1 MTLFNSNLSILSM
14 NVSNEHS
21 GKVPKSKG
29 KNINIPIGTSSDKNL
44 VGLDSM
50 QSSSEGTTEIKV
62 YGNTQFTITQN
73 ADGTKTVKYKTVND
87 SSQDKK
93 LIEGEYSVDDNG
105 NVFAKL
111 KNGGKVSIST
121 AEIYKSN
128 WGQETTIK
136 LTDKDNNEVTI
147 PVRLANDFDEI
158 AGYSNLSKNEKLQIV
173 LGNLTSA
180 ISNLTESTLSDL
192 KSEVRV
198 LKLEKTLKNDA
209 AAGLY
214 NSDDTISLSV
224 YSTDLSSDTLTHE
237 IGHAVD
243 DNVDSDYQTNG
254 NGKYKFNKLINL
266 LKQNKTFGDAYALTN
281 NKEFFAEYYA
291 FQEGKGQEKTKQ
303 LLNYLENLSD
313 STPEQKELK
322 NAYNEVKNICDSII
336 QNTRKSPIRVREKS
350 EYLRQLRK
358 GSSEELI
365 EKKEELKNKFGLDVR
380 NDGDLIDYWY
390 SYVDNIKTNMK
401 NESGNME
408 TSEGISTAEIKE
420 YLSNNSVEL
429 EKFEYLEKLYGDI
442 IDNHNQKAIQNNQS
456 LVQTNQEQLITEK
469 IRAITF
475 DDFQTVSNAIFPN
488 DLEKYKN
495 EGAKYDFKNG
505 LSTTES
511 IYKGNTIVR
520 VYNKAGNIISVEV
533 RRNGKQ
539 LDFGRYTYNSNGSRT
554 LILTNSADGSVSKTQ
569 ESFDEKGNMK
579 AEYYLYCDDGSDYI
593 LRKEIYKENGDKEEK
608 QQRINI
614 LTGEVGDYN

>member
-1 MTLFNSNLSILSM
+1 MTLFNFNLSILPM
-14 NVSNEHS
+14 NVSNEPS

-29 KNINIPIGTSSDKNL
+29 KNINISIGTSSDKNL

-87 SSQDKK
+87 LSQDKK

-121 AEIYKSN
+121 TEIYKSN
-128 WGQETTIK
+128 WGQETAVK

-180 ISNLTESTLSDL
+180 ISNLTENTLSDL
-192 KSEVRV
+192 KSEVKV

-209 AAGLY
+209 AAGIY

-313 STPEQKELK
+313 SKPEEKELK
-322 NAYNEVKNICDSII
+322 EAYNQVKNICDGII
-336 QNTRKSPIRVREKS
+336 QSTRNSSTRVRKDS
-350 EYLRQLRK
+350 EISRQILQ

-365 EKKEELKNKFGLDVR
+365 EKKEELKSRFGVDVR

-390 SYVDNIKTNMK
+390 SYVGNIKTNMK

-442 IDNHNQKAIQNNQS
+442 IDNYTQKKAQNNHDS
-456 LVQTNQEQLITEK
+456 LQTFQQQISDK
-469 IRAITF
+469 VRGITF
-475 DDFQTVSNAIFPN
+475 DDFPTVSNAIFPN

-495 EGAKYDFKNG
+495 EGAKYEFKNG
-505 LSTTES
+505 LSMTES

-539 LDFGRYTYNSNGSRT
+539 LSFGRYAYNSNGSRT

-569 ESFDEKGNMK
+569 ESFDEKGNKK
-579 AEYYLYCDDGSDYI
+579 AEYYLYCDDGSDYM
-593 LRKEIYKENGDKEEK
+593 LRKEIYIGNGDKEVK
-608 QQRINI
+608 MQRINI
-614 LTGEVGDYN
+614 LTGEVDDEV

>member
-1 MTLFNSNLSILSM
+1 MTLFNSNLSILPM
-14 NVSNEHS
+14 NVSNEPS

-73 ADGTKTVKYKTVND
+73 ADGTKTVKYKTLGD

-121 AEIYKSN
+121 TEIYKSN
-128 WGQETTIK
+128 WGQETAVK

-180 ISNLTESTLSDL
+180 ISNLTENTLSDL

-209 AAGLY
+209 AAGIY

-313 STPEQKELK
+313 SKPEEKELK
-322 NAYNEVKNICDSII
+322 EAYNQVKNICDGII
-336 QNTRKSPIRVREKS
+336 QSTRNSSTRVRKDS
-350 EYLRQLRK
+350 EISRQILQ

-365 EKKEELKNKFGLDVR
+365 EKKEELKSRFGVDVR

-390 SYVDNIKTNMK
+390 SYVGNIKTNMK

-408 TSEGISTAEIKE
+408 TREGISTAEIKE

-442 IDNHNQKAIQNNQS
+442 IDNYTQKKAQNNHDS
-456 LVQTNQEQLITEK
+456 LQTFQQQISDK
-469 IRAITF
+469 VRGITF
-475 DDFQTVSNAIFPN
+475 DDFPTVSNAIFPN

-495 EGAKYDFKNG
+495 EGAKYEFKNG

-520 VYNKAGNIISVEV
+520 VYNKAGNIISQEL

-539 LDFGRYTYNSNGSRT
+539 LSFGRYAYNSNGSRA

-569 ESFDEKGNMK
+569 ESFDEKGNKK

>member
-1 MTLFNSNLSILSM
+1 MTLFNSNLSILPM
-14 NVSNEHS
+14 NVSNEPS

-87 SSQDKK
+87 LSQDKK

-105 NVFAKL
+105 NVFAQL
-111 KNGGKVSIST
+111 KDGGKVLIST
-121 AEIYKSN
+121 TEIYKSN
-128 WGQETTIK
+128 WGQETAVK

-180 ISNLTESTLSDL
+180 ISNLTENTLSDL

-209 AAGLY
+209 AAGIY

-313 STPEQKELK
+313 SKPEEKELK
-322 NAYNEVKNICDSII
+322 EAYNQVKNICDGII
-336 QNTRKSPIRVREKS
+336 QSTRNLSTRVRKDS
-350 EYLRQLRK
+350 EISRQILQ

-365 EKKEELKNKFGLDVR
+365 EKKEELKSRFGVDVR

-390 SYVDNIKTNMK
+390 SYVGNIKTNMK

-408 TSEGISTAEIKE
+408 TNEGISTAEIKE

-442 IDNHNQKAIQNNQS
+442 IDNYTQKKAQNNHDS
-456 LVQTNQEQLITEK
+456 LQTFQQQISDK
-469 IRAITF
+469 VRGITF
-475 DDFQTVSNAIFPN
+475 DDFPTVSNAIFPN

-495 EGAKYDFKNG
+495 EGAKYEFKNG

-520 VYNKAGNIISVEV
+520 VYNKAGNIISQEV

-539 LDFGRYTYNSNGSRT
+539 LSFGRYTYNSNGSRT

-569 ESFDEKGNMK
+569 ESFDEKGNKK

>member
-1 MTLFNSNLSILSM
+1 MTLFNSNLNILSM
-14 NVSNEHS
+14 NVSNESS
-21 GKVPKSKG
+21 GKMQKPKG
-29 KNINIPIGTSSDKNL
+29 MNINIPIGGSSDKKT
-44 VGLDSM
+44 VGLGSM
-50 QSSSEGTTEIKV
+50 QSNLEGTTEIKI
-62 YGNTQFTITQN
+62 YGNTQFTIIQN
-73 ADGTKTVKYKTVND
+73 TDGTKTIKYKTVND

-121 AEIYKSN
+121 TEIYKSN
-128 WGQETTIK
+128 WGQETAVK

-180 ISNLTESTLSDL
+180 ISNLTENTLSDF
-192 KSEVRV
+192 KSEVKV

-224 YSTDLSSDTLTHE
+224 YNTDLSSDTLTHE

-303 LLNYLENLSD
+303 LLNYLDNLSD
-313 STPEQKELK
+313 SKPEEKELK
-322 NAYNEVKNICDSII
+322 EAYNQVKNICDGII
-336 QNTRKSPIRVREKS
+336 QSTRNSSTRVRKDS
-350 EYLRQLRK
+350 EISRQILQ

-365 EKKEELKNKFGLDVR
+365 EKKEELKSRFGVDVR

-390 SYVDNIKTNMK
+390 SYVGNIKTNMK

-420 YLSNNSVEL
+420 YLSNNSVKL

-442 IDNHNQKAIQNNQS
+442 IDNYTQKKAQNNHDS
-456 LVQTNQEQLITEK
+456 LQTFQQQISDK
-469 IRAITF
+469 VRGITF
-475 DDFQTVSNAIFPN
+475 DDFPTVSNAIFPN

-495 EGAKYDFKNG
+495 EGAKYEFKNG

-511 IYKGNTIVR
+511 IYKGNTVVR
-520 VYNKAGNIISVEV
+520 VYNKAGNIISQEV
-533 RRNGKQ
+533 RQNGKQ
-539 LDFGRYTYNSNGSRT
+539 LNFGRYTYNSNGSRT
-554 LILTNSADGSVSKTQ
+554 LILTNSVDGSVSKTQ

>member
-62 YGNTQFTITQN
+62 YVNTQFTITQN

-105 NVFAKL
+105 NVFAQL
-111 KNGGKVSIST
+111 KDGGKVLIST
-121 AEIYKSN
+121 TEIYKSN
-128 WGQETTIK
+128 WGQETAVK

-180 ISNLTESTLSDL
+180 ISNLTENTLSDL

-198 LKLEKTLKNDA
+198 LKLEKTLKNDV

-224 YSTDLSSDTLTHE
+224 YNTDLSSDTLTHE

-313 STPEQKELK
+313 SKPEEKELK
-322 NAYNEVKNICDSII
+322 EAYNQVKNICDGII
-336 QNTRKSPIRVREKS
+336 QSTRNSSTRVRKDS
-350 EYLRQLRK
+350 EISRQILQ

-365 EKKEELKNKFGLDVR
+365 EKKEELKSRFGVDVR

-390 SYVDNIKTNMK
+390 SYVGNIKTNMK

-442 IDNHNQKAIQNNQS
+442 IDNYTQKKAQNNHDS
-456 LVQTNQEQLITEK
+456 LQTFQQQISDK
-469 IRAITF
+469 VRGITF
-475 DDFQTVSNAIFPN
+475 DDFPTVSNAIFPN

-495 EGAKYDFKNG
+495 EGAKYEFKNG

-539 LDFGRYTYNSNGSRT
+539 LNFGRYAYNSNGSRT

-569 ESFDEKGNMK
+569 ESFDEKGNKK

>member
-14 NVSNEHS
+14 NVSNEPS
-21 GKVPKSKG
+21 EKVQKSKG
-29 KNINIPIGTSSDKNL
+29 KNINIPIGTSSDKNP

-50 QSSSEGTTEIKV
+50 QSSLEGTTEIKV

-73 ADGTKTVKYKTVND
+73 ADGTKTVKYKTLGD

-105 NVFAKL
+105 NVFAQL

-121 AEIYKSN
+121 TEIYKSN
-128 WGQETTIK
+128 WGQETAVK

-180 ISNLTESTLSDL
+180 ISNLAENTLSDL

-322 NAYNEVKNICDSII
+322 NAYNEVKNICDGII
-336 QNTRKSPIRVREKS
+336 QSTRNSSTRVRKDS
-350 EYLRQLRK
+350 EISRQILQ

-365 EKKEELKNKFGLDVR
+365 EKKEELKSRFGVDVR

-390 SYVDNIKTNMK
+390 SYVGNIKTNMK

-429 EKFEYLEKLYGDI
+429 EKFEYLEKLSGDI
-442 IDNHNQKAIQNNQS
+442 IDNYTQKKAQNNHDS
-456 LVQTNQEQLITEK
+456 LQTFQQQISDK
-469 IRAITF
+469 VRGITF
-475 DDFQTVSNAIFPN
+475 DDFPTVSNAIFPN

-495 EGAKYDFKNG
+495 EGAKYEFKNG
-505 LSTTES
+505 LSMTES

-539 LDFGRYTYNSNGSRT
+539 LSFGRYAYNSNGSRT

-569 ESFDEKGNMK
+569 ESFDEKGNKK

>member
-14 NVSNEHS
+14 NVSNEPS

-29 KNINIPIGTSSDKNL
+29 KNINIPIGTSSDKNP

-87 SSQDKK
+87 LSQDKK

-105 NVFAKL
+105 NVFAQL
-111 KNGGKVSIST
+111 KDGGKVSIST
-121 AEIYKSN
+121 TEIYKSN
-128 WGQETTIK
+128 WGQETAVK

-147 PVRLANDFDEI
+147 PVRFANDFDEI

-180 ISNLTESTLSDL
+180 ISNLTENTLSDL
-192 KSEVRV
+192 KSEVKV

-209 AAGLY
+209 AAGIY

-313 STPEQKELK
+313 SKPEEKELK
-322 NAYNEVKNICDSII
+322 EAYNQVKNICDGII
-336 QNTRKSPIRVREKS
+336 QSTRNSSTRVRKDS
-350 EYLRQLRK
+350 EISRQILQ

-365 EKKEELKNKFGLDVR
+365 EKKEELKSRFGVDVR

-390 SYVDNIKTNMK
+390 SYVGNIKTNMK

-408 TSEGISTAEIKE
+408 TREGISTAEIKE

-442 IDNHNQKAIQNNQS
+442 IDNYTQKKAQNNHDS
-456 LVQTNQEQLITEK
+456 LQTFQQQISDK
-469 IRAITF
+469 VRGITF
-475 DDFQTVSNAIFPN
+475 DDFPTVSNAIFPN

-495 EGAKYDFKNG
+495 EGAKYEFKNG

-511 IYKGNTIVR
+511 IYKGNTVVR
-520 VYNKAGNIISVEV
+520 VYNKAGNIISQEV
-533 RRNGKQ
+533 RQNGKQ
-539 LDFGRYTYNSNGSRT
+539 LNFGRYTYNSNGSRT
-554 LILTNSADGSVSKTQ
+554 LILTFSYDGSVAKKQ

>member
-73 ADGTKTVKYKTVND
+73 ADSTKTVKYKTVND

-105 NVFAKL
+105 NVFAQL

-121 AEIYKSN
+121 TEIYKSN
-128 WGQETTIK
+128 WGQETAVK

-180 ISNLTESTLSDL
+180 ISNLTENTLSDL

-313 STPEQKELK
+313 SKPEEKELK
-322 NAYNEVKNICDSII
+322 EAYNQVKNICDGII
-336 QNTRKSPIRVREKS
+336 QSTRKSSTRVRKDS
-350 EYLRQLRK
+350 EISRQILQ

-365 EKKEELKNKFGLDVR
+365 EKKEELKSRFGVDVR

-390 SYVDNIKTNMK
+390 SYVGNIKTNMK

-442 IDNHNQKAIQNNQS
+442 IDNYTQKKAQNNHDS
-456 LVQTNQEQLITEK
+456 LQTFQQQISDK
-469 IRAITF
+469 VRGITF
-475 DDFQTVSNAIFPN
+475 DDFPTVSNAIFPN

-495 EGAKYDFKNG
+495 EGAKYEFKNG

-511 IYKGNTIVR
+511 IYKGNTVVR
-520 VYNKAGNIISVEV
+520 VYNKAGNIISVEL

-539 LDFGRYTYNSNGSRT
+539 LSFGRYAYNSNGSRA

-569 ESFDEKGNMK
+569 ESFDEKGNKK

>member
-14 NVSNEHS
+14 NVSNEPS

-87 SSQDKK
+87 LSQDKK

-121 AEIYKSN
+121 TEIYKSN
-128 WGQETTIK
+128 WGQETAVK

-180 ISNLTESTLSDL
+180 ISNLTENTLSDL

-209 AAGLY
+209 ASGLY

-303 LLNYLENLSD
+303 LLNYLDNLSD
-313 STPEQKELK
+313 SKPEEKELK
-322 NAYNEVKNICDSII
+322 EAYNQVKNICDGII
-336 QNTRKSPIRVREKS
+336 QSTRKSSTRVRKDS
-350 EYLRQLRK
+350 EISRQILQ

-365 EKKEELKNKFGLDVR
+365 EKKEELKSRFGVDVR

-390 SYVDNIKTNMK
+390 SYVGNIKTNMK

-408 TSEGISTAEIKE
+408 TREGISTAEIKE

-442 IDNHNQKAIQNNQS
+442 IDNYTQKKAQNNHDS
-456 LVQTNQEQLITEK
+456 LQTFQQQISDK
-469 IRAITF
+469 VRGITF
-475 DDFQTVSNAIFPN
+475 DDFPTVSNAIFPN

-511 IYKGNTIVR
+511 IYKGNTVVR
-520 VYNKAGNIISVEV
+520 VYNKAGNIISVEL

-539 LDFGRYTYNSNGSRT
+539 LSFGRYAYNSNGSRT

-569 ESFDEKGNMK
+569 ESFDEKGNKK

>member
-14 NVSNEHS
+14 NVSNEPS

-73 ADGTKTVKYKTVND
+73 ADNTKTVKYKTVND
-87 SSQDKK
+87 LSQDKK

-128 WGQETTIK
+128 WGQETAVK

-180 ISNLTESTLSDL
+180 ISNLTENTLSDL

-243 DNVDSDYQTNG
+243 DNVDSDYQTDSNG
-254 NGKYKFNKLINL
+254 VYKFNKLINL

-313 STPEQKELK
+313 SNPEEKELK
-322 NAYNEVKNICDSII
+322 EAYNQVKNICDGII
-336 QNTRKSPIRVREKS
+336 QSTRKSSTRVRKDS
-350 EYLRQLRK
+350 EISRQILQ

-365 EKKEELKNKFGLDVR
+365 EKKEELKSRFGVDVR

-390 SYVDNIKTNMK
+390 SYVGNIKTNMK

-420 YLSNNSVEL
+420 YLSNNSVKL

-442 IDNHNQKAIQNNQS
+442 IDNYTQKKAQNNHDS
-456 LVQTNQEQLITEK
+456 LQTFQQQISDK
-469 IRAITF
+469 IRGITF
-475 DDFQTVSNAIFPN
+475 DDFPTVSNAIFPN

-495 EGAKYDFKNG
+495 EGAKYEFKNG

-539 LDFGRYTYNSNGSRT
+539 LSFGRYAYNSNGSRT

-569 ESFDEKGNMK
+569 ESFDEKGNKK

>member
-1 MTLFNSNLSILSM
+1 MTLFNFNLSILPM
-14 NVSNEHS
+14 NVSNEPS

-29 KNINIPIGTSSDKNL
+29 KNINISIGTSSDKNL

-87 SSQDKK
+87 LSQDKK

-121 AEIYKSN
+121 TEIYKSN
-128 WGQETTIK
+128 WGQETAVK

-180 ISNLTESTLSDL
+180 ISNLTENTLSDL
-192 KSEVRV
+192 KSEVKV

-209 AAGLY
+209 AAGIY

-313 STPEQKELK
+313 SKPEEKELK
-322 NAYNEVKNICDSII
+322 EAYNQVKNICDAII
-336 QNTRKSPIRVREKS
+336 QSTRNSSTRVRKDS
-350 EYLRQLRK
+350 EISRQILQ

-365 EKKEELKNKFGLDVR
+365 EKKEELKSRFGVDVR

-390 SYVDNIKTNMK
+390 SYVGNIKTNMK

-442 IDNHNQKAIQNNQS
+442 IDNYTQKKAQNNHDS
-456 LVQTNQEQLITEK
+456 LQTFQQQISDK
-469 IRAITF
+469 VRGITF
-475 DDFQTVSNAIFPN
+475 DDFPTVSNAIFPN

-495 EGAKYDFKNG
+495 EGAKYEFKNG
-505 LSTTES
+505 LSMTES

-539 LDFGRYTYNSNGSRT
+539 LSFGRYAYNSNGSRT

-569 ESFDEKGNMK
+569 ESFDEKGNKK
-579 AEYYLYCDDGSDYI
+579 AEYYLYCDDGSDYM
-593 LRKEIYKENGDKEEK
+593 LRKEIYIGNGDKEVK
-608 QQRINI
+608 MQRINI
-614 LTGEVGDYN
+614 LTGEVDDEV

>member
-14 NVSNEHS
+14 NVSNEPS

-50 QSSSEGTTEIKV
+50 QSNLEGTTEIKV

-73 ADGTKTVKYKTVND
+73 ADGTKIVKYKTLGD

-105 NVFAKL
+105 NVFAQL

-121 AEIYKSN
+121 TEIYKSN
-128 WGQETTIK
+128 WGQETAVK

-180 ISNLTESTLSDL
+180 ISNLTENTLSDL

-198 LKLEKTLKNDA
+198 LKLEKTLKNDTA
-209 AAGLY
+209 SGLY

-313 STPEQKELK
+313 SKPEEKELK
-322 NAYNEVKNICDSII
+322 EAYNEVKNICDGII
-336 QNTRKSPIRVREKS
+336 QSTRKSSTRVRKDS
-350 EYLRQLRK
+350 EISRQILQ

-365 EKKEELKNKFGLDVR
+365 EKKEELKSRFGVDVR

-390 SYVDNIKTNMK
+390 SYVGNIKTNMK

-442 IDNHNQKAIQNNQS
+442 IDNYTQKKAQNNHDS
-456 LVQTNQEQLITEK
+456 LQTFQQQISDK
-469 IRAITF
+469 VRGITF
-475 DDFQTVSNAIFPN
+475 DDFPTVSNAIFPN

-495 EGAKYDFKNG
+495 EGAKYEFKNG

-520 VYNKAGNIISVEV
+520 VYNKAGNIISVEL

-539 LDFGRYTYNSNGSRT
+539 LSFGRYAYNSNGSRT

-569 ESFDEKGNMK
+569 ESFDDKGNKK

-614 LTGEVGDYN
+614 LTG

>member
-1 MTLFNSNLSILSM
+1 MTLFNSNLSILPK
-14 NVSNEHS
+14 NVSNEPS

-50 QSSSEGTTEIKV
+50 QSSSEGITEIKV

-87 SSQDKK
+87 SSHDKN

-105 NVFAKL
+105 NVFAQL
-111 KNGGKVSIST
+111 KDGGKVSIST
-121 AEIYKSN
+121 TDIYKSN
-128 WGQETTIK
+128 WGQETAVK

-180 ISNLTESTLSDL
+180 ISNLTENTLSDL

-198 LKLEKTLKNDA
+198 LKLEKTLKNDT
-209 AAGLY
+209 AAGIY
-214 NSDDTISLSV
+214 NSDNTISLSV
-224 YSTDLSSDTLTHE
+224 YNTDLSSDTLTHE

-291 FQEGKGQEKTKQ
+291 FQEGNGQEKTKQ

-313 STPEQKELK
+313 SKPEEKELK
-322 NAYNEVKNICDSII
+322 EAYNQVKNICDGII
-336 QNTRKSPIRVREKS
+336 QSTRNSSTRVRKDS
-350 EYLRQLRK
+350 EISRQILQ

-365 EKKEELKNKFGLDVR
+365 EKKEELKSRFGVDVR

-390 SYVDNIKTNMK
+390 SYVGNIKTNMK

-420 YLSNNSVEL
+420 YLSNNSVKL
-429 EKFEYLEKLYGDI
+429 EKFKYLEKLYGDI
-442 IDNHNQKAIQNNQS
+442 IDNYTQKKAQNNHDS
-456 LVQTNQEQLITEK
+456 LQTFQQQISDK
-469 IRAITF
+469 VRGITF
-475 DDFQTVSNAIFPN
+475 DDFPTVSNAIFPN

-495 EGAKYDFKNG
+495 EGAKYEFKNG

-520 VYNKAGNIISVEV
+520 VYNKAGNIISVEL

-539 LDFGRYTYNSNGSRT
+539 LSFGRYAYNSNGSRA

-569 ESFDEKGNMK
+569 ESFDEKGNKK

>member
-73 ADGTKTVKYKTVND
+73 ADGTKTVKYKTLGD

-121 AEIYKSN
+121 TEIYKSN
-128 WGQETTIK
+128 WGQETAVK

-180 ISNLTESTLSDL
+180 ISNLTENTLSDL

-313 STPEQKELK
+313 SKPEEKELK
-322 NAYNEVKNICDSII
+322 EAYNQVKNICDDII
-336 QNTRKSPIRVREKS
+336 QSTRNSSTRVRKDS
-350 EYLRQLRK
+350 EISRQILQ

-365 EKKEELKNKFGLDVR
+365 EKKEELKSRFGVDVR

-390 SYVDNIKTNMK
+390 SYVGNIKTNMK

-442 IDNHNQKAIQNNQS
+442 IDNYTQKKAQNNHDS
-456 LVQTNQEQLITEK
+456 PQTFQQQISDK
-469 IRAITF
+469 VRGITF
-475 DDFQTVSNAIFPN
+475 DDFPTVSNAIFPN

-520 VYNKAGNIISVEV
+520 VYNKAGNIISQEV
-533 RRNGKQ
+533 RQNGKQ
-539 LDFGRYTYNSNGSRT
+539 LNFGRYTYNSNGSRT
-554 LILTNSADGSVSKTQ
+554 LILTNSVDGSVSKTQ

>member
-14 NVSNEHS
+14 NVSNEPS

-87 SSQDKK
+87 LSQDKK

-105 NVFAKL
+105 NVFAQL
-111 KNGGKVSIST
+111 KDGGKVSIST
-121 AEIYKSN
+121 TEIYKSN
-128 WGQETTIK
+128 WGQETAVK

-158 AGYSNLSKNEKLQIV
+158 VGYSNLSKNEKLQIV

-180 ISNLTESTLSDL
+180 ISNLTENTLSDL
-192 KSEVRV
+192 KSEVKV

-209 AAGLY
+209 AAGIY

-224 YSTDLSSDTLTHE
+224 YNTDLSSDTLTHE

-313 STPEQKELK
+313 SKPEEKELK
-322 NAYNEVKNICDSII
+322 EAYNQVKNICDGII
-336 QNTRKSPIRVREKS
+336 QSTRNSSTRVRKDS
-350 EYLRQLRK
+350 EISRQILQ

-365 EKKEELKNKFGLDVR
+365 EKKEELKSRFGVDVR

-390 SYVDNIKTNMK
+390 SYVGNIKINMK

-408 TSEGISTAEIKE
+408 TREGISTAEIKE
-420 YLSNNSVEL
+420 YLSNNSVKL

-442 IDNHNQKAIQNNQS
+442 IDNYTQKKAQNNHDS
-456 LVQTNQEQLITEK
+456 LQTFQQQISDK
-469 IRAITF
+469 VRGITF
-475 DDFQTVSNAIFPN
+475 DDFPTVSNAIFPN

-495 EGAKYDFKNG
+495 EGAKYEFKNG

-554 LILTNSADGSVSKTQ
+554 LILTSSVYGSVSKTQ
-569 ESFDEKGNMK
+569 ESFDEKGNKK

>member
-29 KNINIPIGTSSDKNL
+29 KNINIPIGTSSDKNP

-73 ADGTKTVKYKTVND
+73 ADGTKTVKYKTLGD

-121 AEIYKSN
+121 TEIYKSN
-128 WGQETTIK
+128 WGQETAVK

-180 ISNLTESTLSDL
+180 ISNLTENTLSDL

-313 STPEQKELK
+313 SKPEEKELK
-322 NAYNEVKNICDSII
+322 EAYNQVKNICDGII
-336 QNTRKSPIRVREKS
+336 QSTRNSSTRVRKDS
-350 EYLRQLRK
+350 EISRQILQ

-365 EKKEELKNKFGLDVR
+365 EKKEELKSRFGVDVR

-390 SYVDNIKTNMK
+390 SYVGNIKTNMK

-442 IDNHNQKAIQNNQS
+442 IDNYTQKKAQNNHDS
-456 LVQTNQEQLITEK
+456 LQTFQQQISDK
-469 IRAITF
+469 VRGITF
-475 DDFQTVSNAIFPN
+475 DDFPTVSNAIFPN

-495 EGAKYDFKNG
+495 EGAKYEFKNG

-539 LDFGRYTYNSNGSRT
+539 LSFGRYAYNSNGSRT

-569 ESFDEKGNMK
+569 ESFDEKGNKK

>member
-14 NVSNEHS
+14 NVSNEPS

-87 SSQDKK
+87 LSQDKK

-128 WGQETTIK
+128 WGQETAVK

-180 ISNLTESTLSDL
+180 ISNLTENTLSDL

-243 DNVDSDYQTNG
+243 DNVDSDYQTDSNG
-254 NGKYKFNKLINL
+254 VYKFNKLINL

-313 STPEQKELK
+313 SNPEEKELK
-322 NAYNEVKNICDSII
+322 EAYNQVKNICDGII
-336 QNTRKSPIRVREKS
+336 QSTRKSSTRVRKDS
-350 EYLRQLRK
+350 EISRQILQ

-365 EKKEELKNKFGLDVR
+365 EKKEELKSRFGVDVR

-390 SYVDNIKTNMK
+390 SYVGNIKTNMK

-442 IDNHNQKAIQNNQS
+442 IDNYTQKKAQNNHDS
-456 LVQTNQEQLITEK
+456 LQTFQQQISDK
-469 IRAITF
+469 IRGITF
-475 DDFQTVSNAIFPN
+475 DDFPTVSNAIFPN

-495 EGAKYDFKNG
+495 EGAKYEFKNG

-539 LDFGRYTYNSNGSRT
+539 LSFGRYAYNSNGSRT

-569 ESFDEKGNMK
+569 ESFDEKGNKK

>member
-73 ADGTKTVKYKTVND
+73 TDGTKTIKYKTVND

-93 LIEGEYSVDDNG
+93 LVEGEYSIDDNG
-105 NVFAKL
+105 NVFAQL

-121 AEIYKSN
+121 TEIYKSN
-128 WGQETTIK
+128 WGQETAVK

-180 ISNLTESTLSDL
+180 ISNLTENTLSDL

-198 LKLEKTLKNDA
+198 LKLEKTLKNDTA
-209 AAGLY
+209 SGLY

-224 YSTDLSSDTLTHE
+224 YNTDLSSDTLTHE

-313 STPEQKELK
+313 SKPEEKELK
-322 NAYNEVKNICDSII
+322 EAYNQVKNICDGII
-336 QNTRKSPIRVREKS
+336 QSTRKSSTRVRKDS
-350 EYLRQLRK
+350 EISRQILQ

-365 EKKEELKNKFGLDVR
+365 EKKEELKSRFGVDVR

-390 SYVDNIKTNMK
+390 SYVGNIKTNMK

-408 TSEGISTAEIKE
+408 TREGIPTAEIKE

-442 IDNHNQKAIQNNQS
+442 IDNYTQKKAQNNHDS
-456 LVQTNQEQLITEK
+456 LQTFQQQISDK
-469 IRAITF
+469 VRGITF
-475 DDFQTVSNAIFPN
+475 DDFPTVSNAIFPN

-495 EGAKYDFKNG
+495 EGAKYEFKNG

-511 IYKGNTIVR
+511 IYKGNTVVR
-520 VYNKAGNIISVEV
+520 VYNKAGNIISQEV
-533 RRNGKQ
+533 RQNGKQ
-539 LDFGRYTYNSNGSRT
+539 LNFGRYTYNSNGSRT
-554 LILTNSADGSVSKTQ
+554 LILTNSVDGSVSKTQ
-569 ESFDEKGNMK
+569 ESFDEKGNKK

>member
-14 NVSNEHS
+14 NVSNEPS
-21 GKVPKSKG
+21 EKVQKSKG
-29 KNINIPIGTSSDKNL
+29 ENINIPIGASSDKNP

-50 QSSSEGTTEIKV
+50 QSSLEGTTEIKV

-73 ADGTKTVKYKTVND
+73 ADGTKTVKYKTLGD

-93 LIEGEYSVDDNG
+93 LIEGEYSIDDYG

-121 AEIYKSN
+121 TEIYKSN
-128 WGQETTIK
+128 WGQETAVK

-180 ISNLTESTLSDL
+180 ISNLTENTLSDL

-313 STPEQKELK
+313 SKPEKKELK
-322 NAYNEVKNICDSII
+322 EAYNQVKNICDGII
-336 QNTRKSPIRVREKS
+336 QSTRNSSTRVRKDS
-350 EYLRQLRK
+350 EISRQILQ

-365 EKKEELKNKFGLDVR
+365 EKKEELKSRFGVDVR

-390 SYVDNIKTNMK
+390 SYVGNIKTNMK

-442 IDNHNQKAIQNNQS
+442 IDNYTQKEAQNNHDS
-456 LVQTNQEQLITEK
+456 LQTFQQQISDK
-469 IRAITF
+469 VRGITF
-475 DDFQTVSNAIFPN
+475 DDFPTVSNAIFPN

-495 EGAKYDFKNG
+495 EGAKYEFKNG

-520 VYNKAGNIISVEV
+520 VYNKAGNIISQEV

-539 LDFGRYTYNSNGSRT
+539 LSFGRYAYNSNGSRT

>member
-1 MTLFNSNLSILSM
+1 MTLFNSNLSILPM
-14 NVSNEHS
+14 NVSNEPS

-73 ADGTKTVKYKTVND
+73 ADSTKTVKYKTVND

-105 NVFAKL
+105 NVFAQL
-111 KNGGKVSIST
+111 KDGGKVSIST
-121 AEIYKSN
+121 TEIYKSN
-128 WGQETTIK
+128 WGQETVVK

-147 PVRLANDFDEI
+147 PVRLVNDFDEI

-180 ISNLTESTLSDL
+180 ISNLTENTLSDL

-313 STPEQKELK
+313 SKPEEKELK
-322 NAYNEVKNICDSII
+322 EAYNQVKNICDGII
-336 QNTRKSPIRVREKS
+336 QSTRNSSTRVRKDS
-350 EYLRQLRK
+350 EISRQILQ

-365 EKKEELKNKFGLDVR
+365 EKKEELKSRFGVDVR

-401 NESGNME
+401 NESVNME
-408 TSEGISTAEIKE
+408 TNEGISTAEIKE

-442 IDNHNQKAIQNNQS
+442 IDNYTQKKAQNNHDS
-456 LVQTNQEQLITEK
+456 LQTFQQQISDK
-469 IRAITF
+469 VRGITF
-475 DDFQTVSNAIFPN
+475 DDFPTVSNAIFPN

-495 EGAKYDFKNG
+495 EGAKYEFKNG

-511 IYKGNTIVR
+511 IYRGNTIVR
-520 VYNKAGNIISVEV
+520 VYNKAGNIISVEL

-539 LDFGRYTYNSNGSRT
+539 LSFGRYTYNSNGSRT

-569 ESFDEKGNMK
+569 ESFDEKGNKK

>member
-1 MTLFNSNLSILSM
+1 MTLFNSNLSILPK
-14 NVSNEHS
+14 NVSNEPS

-73 ADGTKTVKYKTVND
+73 ADSTKTVKYKTVND
-87 SSQDKK
+87 LSQDKK

-121 AEIYKSN
+121 TEIYKSN
-128 WGQETTIK
+128 WGQETAVK

-180 ISNLTESTLSDL
+180 ISNLTENTLSDL

-198 LKLEKTLKNDA
+198 LKLEKTLKDDTA
-209 AAGLY
+209 SGLY

-303 LLNYLENLSD
+303 LLNYLDNLSD
-313 STPEQKELK
+313 SKPEEKELK
-322 NAYNEVKNICDSII
+322 EAYNQVKNICDGII
-336 QNTRKSPIRVREKS
+336 QSTRNSSTRVRKDS
-350 EYLRQLRK
+350 EISRQILQ

-365 EKKEELKNKFGLDVR
+365 EKKEELKSRFGVDVR

-390 SYVDNIKTNMK
+390 SYVGNIKTNMK

-420 YLSNNSVEL
+420 YLSNNSVKL

-442 IDNHNQKAIQNNQS
+442 IDNYTQKKAQNNHDS
-456 LVQTNQEQLITEK
+456 LQTFQQQISDK
-469 IRAITF
+469 VRGITF
-475 DDFQTVSNAIFPN
+475 DDFPTVSNAIFPN

-495 EGAKYDFKNG
+495 EGAKYEFKNG

-520 VYNKAGNIISVEV
+520 VYNKAGNIISEEL

-539 LDFGRYTYNSNGSRT
+539 LSFGRYTYNSNGSRT
-554 LILTNSADGSVSKTQ
+554 LILTNSVDGSVSKTQ
-569 ESFDEKGNMK
+569 ESFDEKGNKK
-579 AEYYLYCDDGSDYI
+579 AEYYLYGEDGSDYI

>member
-29 KNINIPIGTSSDKNL
+29 KNINIPIGTSSDKNP

-73 ADGTKTVKYKTVND
+73 ADGTKTVKYKTLGD

-121 AEIYKSN
+121 TEIYKSN
-128 WGQETTIK
+128 WGQETAVK

-180 ISNLTESTLSDL
+180 ISNLTENTLSDL

-313 STPEQKELK
+313 SKPEEKELK
-322 NAYNEVKNICDSII
+322 EAYNQVKNICDGII
-336 QNTRKSPIRVREKS
+336 QSTRNSSTRVRKDS
-350 EYLRQLRK
+350 EISRQILQ

-365 EKKEELKNKFGLDVR
+365 EKKEELKSRFGVDVR

-390 SYVDNIKTNMK
+390 SYVGNIKTNMK

-420 YLSNNSVEL
+420 YLSNNSVKL

-442 IDNHNQKAIQNNQS
+442 IDNYTQKKAQNNHDS
-456 LVQTNQEQLITEK
+456 LQTFQQQISDK
-469 IRAITF
+469 VRGITF
-475 DDFQTVSNAIFPN
+475 DDFPTVSNAIFPN

-520 VYNKAGNIISVEV
+520 VYNKAGNIISVEL

-539 LDFGRYTYNSNGSRT
+539 LSFGRYAYNSNGSRT
-554 LILTNSADGSVSKTQ
+554 LILTNSVDGSVSKTQ
-569 ESFDEKGNMK
+569 ESFDEKGNKK

>member
-14 NVSNEHS
+14 NVSNEPS

-73 ADGTKTVKYKTVND
+73 ADGTKTIKYKTVND
-87 SSQDKK
+87 FSQDKK

-121 AEIYKSN
+121 TEIYKSN
-128 WGQETTIK
+128 WGQETAVK

-147 PVRLANDFDEI
+147 PVRLANDFDDI

-180 ISNLTESTLSDL
+180 ISNLTENTLSDF
-192 KSEVRV
+192 KSEVKV
-198 LKLEKTLKNDA
+198 LKLEKTLKNDTA
-209 AAGLY
+209 SGLY

-224 YSTDLSSDTLTHE
+224 YNTDLSSDTLTHE

-243 DNVDSDYQTNG
+243 DNVNSEYQTDSNG
-254 NGKYKFNKLINL
+254 VYKFNKLINL

-313 STPEQKELK
+313 SKPEEKELK
-322 NAYNEVKNICDSII
+322 EAYNQVKNICDGII
-336 QNTRKSPIRVREKS
+336 QSTRNSSTRVRKDS
-350 EYLRQLRK
+350 EISRQILQ

-365 EKKEELKNKFGLDVR
+365 EKKEELKSRFGVDVR

-390 SYVDNIKTNMK
+390 SYVGNIKTNMK

-420 YLSNNSVEL
+420 YLSNNSVKL

-442 IDNHNQKAIQNNQS
+442 IDNYTQKKAQNNLDS
-456 LVQTNQEQLITEK
+456 LQTFQQQISDK
-469 IRAITF
+469 VRGITF
-475 DDFQTVSNAIFPN
+475 DDFPTVSNAIFPN

>member
-1 MTLFNSNLSILSM
+1 MTLFNSNLSILPK
-14 NVSNEHS
+14 NVSNEPS

-50 QSSSEGTTEIKV
+50 QSSSEGITEIKV

-87 SSQDKK
+87 SSHDKN

-121 AEIYKSN
+121 VEIYKSN
-128 WGQETTIK
+128 WGQETAVK

-180 ISNLTESTLSDL
+180 ISNLTENTLSDL

-198 LKLEKTLKNDA
+198 LKLEKTLKNDT
-209 AAGLY
+209 AAGIY
-214 NSDDTISLSV
+214 NSDNTISLSV
-224 YSTDLSSDTLTHE
+224 YNTDLSSDTLTHE

-291 FQEGKGQEKTKQ
+291 FQEGNGQEKTKQ

-313 STPEQKELK
+313 SKPEEKELK
-322 NAYNEVKNICDSII
+322 EAYNQVKNICDGII
-336 QNTRKSPIRVREKS
+336 QSTRNSSTRVRKDS
-350 EYLRQLRK
+350 EISRQILQ

-365 EKKEELKNKFGLDVR
+365 EKKEELKSRFGVDVR

-390 SYVDNIKTNMK
+390 SYVGNIKTNMK

-408 TSEGISTAEIKE
+408 ISEGISTAEIKE

-442 IDNHNQKAIQNNQS
+442 IDNYTQKKAQNNHDS
-456 LVQTNQEQLITEK
+456 LQTFQQQISDK
-469 IRAITF
+469 VRGITF
-475 DDFQTVSNAIFPN
+475 DDFPTVSNAIFPN

-495 EGAKYDFKNG
+495 EGAKYEFKNG

-520 VYNKAGNIISVEV
+520 VYNKAGNIISQEV
-533 RRNGKQ
+533 RQNGKQ
-539 LDFGRYTYNSNGSRT
+539 LNFGRYTYNSNGSRT

>member
-93 LIEGEYSVDDNG
+93 LIEGEYSIDDNG
-105 NVFAKL
+105 NVFAQL

-121 AEIYKSN
+121 TEIYKSN
-128 WGQETTIK
+128 WGQETAVK

-180 ISNLTESTLSDL
+180 ISNLTENTLSDL

-313 STPEQKELK
+313 SKPEEKELK
-322 NAYNEVKNICDSII
+322 EAYNQVKNICDGII
-336 QNTRKSPIRVREKS
+336 QSTRNSSTRVRKDS
-350 EYLRQLRK
+350 EISRQILQ

-365 EKKEELKNKFGLDVR
+365 EKKEELKSRFGVDVR

-390 SYVDNIKTNMK
+390 SYVGNIKTNMK

-442 IDNHNQKAIQNNQS
+442 IDNYTQKKAQNNHDS
-456 LVQTNQEQLITEK
+456 LQTFQQQISDK
-469 IRAITF
+469 VRGITF
-475 DDFQTVSNAIFPN
+475 DDFPTVSNAIFPN

-495 EGAKYDFKNG
+495 EGAKYEFKNG

-520 VYNKAGNIISVEV
+520 VYNKAGNIISVEL

-539 LDFGRYTYNSNGSRT
+539 LSFGRYAYNSNGSRA

-569 ESFDEKGNMK
+569 ESFDEKGNKK

>member
-1 MTLFNSNLSILSM
+1 M
-14 NVSNEHS
+14 
-21 GKVPKSKG
+21 
-29 KNINIPIGTSSDKNL
+29 
-44 VGLDSM
+44 
-50 QSSSEGTTEIKV
+50 
-62 YGNTQFTITQN
+62 
-73 ADGTKTVKYKTVND
+73 
-87 SSQDKK
+87 
-93 LIEGEYSVDDNG
+93 
-105 NVFAKL
+105 

-121 AEIYKSN
+121 TEIYKSN
-128 WGQETTIK
+128 WGQETAVK

-180 ISNLTESTLSDL
+180 ISNLTENTLSDF

-198 LKLEKTLKNDA
+198 LKLEKTLKNDTA
-209 AAGLY
+209 SGLY

-224 YSTDLSSDTLTHE
+224 YNTDLSSDTLTHE

-243 DNVDSDYQTNG
+243 DNVNSEYQTDSNG
-254 NGKYKFNKLINL
+254 VYKFNKLINL

-313 STPEQKELK
+313 SKPEEKELK
-322 NAYNEVKNICDSII
+322 EAYNEVKNICDSII

-365 EKKEELKNKFGLDVR
+365 EKKEELKSRFGVDVR

-429 EKFEYLEKLYGDI
+429 EKFEYFEKLYGDI

-456 LVQTNQEQLITEK
+456 LVQTFQQQISDK
-469 IRAITF
+469 VRGITF
-475 DDFQTVSNAIFPN
+475 DDFPTVSNAIFPN

-495 EGAKYDFKNG
+495 EGAKYEFKNG

-520 VYNKAGNIISVEV
+520 VYNKAGNIISVEL

-539 LDFGRYTYNSNGSRT
+539 LSFGRYTYNSNGSRT
-554 LILTNSADGSVSKTQ
+554 LILTNSVDGSVSKTQ
-569 ESFDEKGNMK
+569 ESFDEKGNKK
-579 AEYYLYCDDGSDYI
+579 AEYYLYGEDGSDYI
-593 LRKEIYKENGDKEEK
+593 LRKEIYTGNGDKEVK
-608 QQRINI
+608 IQRINI
-614 LTGEVGDYN
+614 LTGEVNDEV

>member
-87 SSQDKK
+87 LSQDKK

-105 NVFAKL
+105 NVFAQL
-111 KNGGKVSIST
+111 KDGGKVSIST
-121 AEIYKSN
+121 TEIYKSN
-128 WGQETTIK
+128 WGQETAVK

-180 ISNLTESTLSDL
+180 ISNLTENTLSDL

-313 STPEQKELK
+313 SKPEEKELK
-322 NAYNEVKNICDSII
+322 EAYNQVKNICDGII
-336 QNTRKSPIRVREKS
+336 QSTRNSSTRVRKDS
-350 EYLRQLRK
+350 EISRQILQ

-365 EKKEELKNKFGLDVR
+365 EKKEELKSRFGVDVR

-390 SYVDNIKTNMK
+390 SYVGNIKTNMK

-442 IDNHNQKAIQNNQS
+442 IDNYTQKKAQNNHDS
-456 LVQTNQEQLITEK
+456 LQTFQQQISDK
-469 IRAITF
+469 VRGITF
-475 DDFQTVSNAIFPN
+475 DDFPTVSNAIFPN

-520 VYNKAGNIISVEV
+520 VYNKAGNIISQEV
-533 RRNGKQ
+533 RQNGKQ
-539 LDFGRYTYNSNGSRT
+539 LNFGRYTYNSNGSRT
-554 LILTNSADGSVSKTQ
+554 LILTNSVDGSVSKTQ

>member
-29 KNINIPIGTSSDKNL
+29 KNINIPIGTSSDKNP

-73 ADGTKTVKYKTVND
+73 ADGTKTVKYKTLGD

-121 AEIYKSN
+121 TEIYKSN
-128 WGQETTIK
+128 WGQETAVK

-180 ISNLTESTLSDL
+180 ISNLTENTLSDL

-313 STPEQKELK
+313 SKPEEKELK
-322 NAYNEVKNICDSII
+322 EAYNQVKNICDAII
-336 QNTRKSPIRVREKS
+336 QSTRNSSTRVRKDS
-350 EYLRQLRK
+350 EISRQILQ

-365 EKKEELKNKFGLDVR
+365 EKKEELKSRFGVDVR

-390 SYVDNIKTNMK
+390 SYVGNIKTNMK

-442 IDNHNQKAIQNNQS
+442 IDNYTQKKAQNNHDS
-456 LVQTNQEQLITEK
+456 LQTFQQQISDK
-469 IRAITF
+469 VRGITF
-475 DDFQTVSNAIFPN
+475 DDFPTVSNAIFPN

-495 EGAKYDFKNG
+495 EGAKYEFKNG

-539 LDFGRYTYNSNGSRT
+539 LSFGRYAYNSNGSRT

-569 ESFDEKGNMK
+569 ESFDEKGNKK

>member
-1 MTLFNSNLSILSM
+1 MTLFNSNLSILPM
-14 NVSNEHS
+14 NVSNEPS

-29 KNINIPIGTSSDKNL
+29 KNINIPIGGSSDKKT
-44 VGLDSM
+44 VGLGSM
-50 QSSSEGTTEIKV
+50 QSNLEGTTEIKI
-62 YGNTQFTITQN
+62 YGNTQFTIIQN
-73 ADGTKTVKYKTVND
+73 TDGTKTIKYKTVND
-87 SSQDKK
+87 LSQDKK

-121 AEIYKSN
+121 TEIYKSN
-128 WGQETTIK
+128 WGQETAVK

-180 ISNLTESTLSDL
+180 ISNLTENTLSDL

-198 LKLEKTLKNDA
+198 LKLEKTLKDDTA
-209 AAGLY
+209 SGLY

-303 LLNYLENLSD
+303 LLNYLDNLSD
-313 STPEQKELK
+313 SKPEEKELK
-322 NAYNEVKNICDSII
+322 EAYNQVKNICDGII
-336 QNTRKSPIRVREKS
+336 QSTRNSSTRVRKDS
-350 EYLRQLRK
+350 EISRQILQ

-365 EKKEELKNKFGLDVR
+365 EKKEELKSRFGVDVR

-390 SYVDNIKTNMK
+390 SYVGNIKTNMK

-420 YLSNNSVEL
+420 YLSNNSVKL

-442 IDNHNQKAIQNNQS
+442 IDNYTQKKAQNNHDS
-456 LVQTNQEQLITEK
+456 LQTFQQQISDK
-469 IRAITF
+469 VRGITF
-475 DDFQTVSNAIFPN
+475 DDFPTVSNAIFPN

-495 EGAKYDFKNG
+495 EGAKYEFKNG

-511 IYKGNTIVR
+511 IYKGNTVVR
-520 VYNKAGNIISVEV
+520 VYNKAGNIISQEV
-533 RRNGKQ
+533 RQNGKQ
-539 LDFGRYTYNSNGSRT
+539 LNFGRYTYNSNGSRT
-554 LILTNSADGSVSKTQ
+554 LILTFSYDGSVAKKQ

>member
-73 ADGTKTVKYKTVND
+73 ADNTKTVKYKTLGD

-121 AEIYKSN
+121 TEIYKSN
-128 WGQETTIK
+128 WGQETAVK

-180 ISNLTESTLSDL
+180 ISNLTENTLSDL

-209 AAGLY
+209 AAGTY

-303 LLNYLENLSD
+303 LLNYLKNLSD
-313 STPEQKELK
+313 SKPEEKELK
-322 NAYNEVKNICDSII
+322 EAYNQVKNICDGII
-336 QNTRKSPIRVREKS
+336 QSTRNSSTRVRKDS
-350 EYLRQLRK
+350 EISRQILQ

-365 EKKEELKNKFGLDVR
+365 EKKEELKSRFGVDVR

-390 SYVDNIKTNMK
+390 SYVGNIKTNMK
-401 NESGNME
+401 NESVNME
-408 TSEGISTAEIKE
+408 TNEGISTAEIKE

-442 IDNHNQKAIQNNQS
+442 IDNYTQKKAQNNHDS
-456 LVQTNQEQLITEK
+456 LQTFQQQISDK
-469 IRAITF
+469 VRGITF
-475 DDFQTVSNAIFPN
+475 DDFPTVSNAIFPN

-495 EGAKYDFKNG
+495 EGAKYEFKNG

-520 VYNKAGNIISVEV
+520 VYNKAGNIISQEV
-533 RRNGKQ
+533 RQNGKQ
-539 LDFGRYTYNSNGSRT
+539 LNFGRYTYNSNGSRT

-569 ESFDEKGNMK
+569 ESFDEKGNKK

>member
-1 MTLFNSNLSILSM
+1 MTLFNSNLSILPM
-14 NVSNEHS
+14 NVSNEPS

-50 QSSSEGTTEIKV
+50 QSNLEGTTEIKV

-73 ADGTKTVKYKTVND
+73 ADNTKTVKYKTVND

-105 NVFAKL
+105 NVFVKL

-121 AEIYKSN
+121 TEIYKSN
-128 WGQETTIK
+128 WGQETAVK

-158 AGYSNLSKNEKLQIV
+158 AGYSNLSKNEKLQII

-180 ISNLTESTLSDL
+180 ISNLTENTLSDL

-209 AAGLY
+209 AAGIY

-313 STPEQKELK
+313 SKPEEKELK
-322 NAYNEVKNICDSII
+322 EAYNQVKNICDGII
-336 QNTRKSPIRVREKS
+336 QSTRNSSTRVRKDS
-350 EYLRQLRK
+350 EISRQILQ

-365 EKKEELKNKFGLDVR
+365 EKKEELKSRFGVDVR

-390 SYVDNIKTNMK
+390 SYVGNIKTNMK

-442 IDNHNQKAIQNNQS
+442 IDNYTQKKAQNNHDS
-456 LVQTNQEQLITEK
+456 LQTFQQQISDK
-469 IRAITF
+469 VRGITF
-475 DDFQTVSNAIFPN
+475 DDFPTVSNAIFPN

-495 EGAKYDFKNG
+495 EGAKYEFKNG

-520 VYNKAGNIISVEV
+520 VYNKAGNIISQEV
-533 RRNGKQ
+533 RQNGKQ
-539 LDFGRYTYNSNGSRT
+539 LNFGRYTYNSNGSRT
-554 LILTNSADGSVSKTQ
+554 LILTNSVDGSVSKTQ
-569 ESFDEKGNMK
+569 ESFDEKGNKK

>member
-29 KNINIPIGTSSDKNL
+29 KNINIPIGTSSDKNP

-121 AEIYKSN
+121 TEIYKSN
-128 WGQETTIK
+128 WGQETAVK

-180 ISNLTESTLSDL
+180 ISNLTENTLSDL
-192 KSEVRV
+192 KSEVSV

-313 STPEQKELK
+313 SKPEEKELK
-322 NAYNEVKNICDSII
+322 EAYNQVKNICDGII
-336 QNTRKSPIRVREKS
+336 QSTRNSSTRVRKDS
-350 EYLRQLRK
+350 EISRQILQ

-365 EKKEELKNKFGLDVR
+365 EKKEELKSRFGVDVR

-390 SYVDNIKTNMK
+390 SYVGNIKTNMK

-408 TSEGISTAEIKE
+408 TREGISTAEIKE

-442 IDNHNQKAIQNNQS
+442 IDNYTQKKAQNNHDS
-456 LVQTNQEQLITEK
+456 LQTFQQQISDK
-469 IRAITF
+469 VRGITF
-475 DDFQTVSNAIFPN
+475 DDFPTVSNAIFPN

-495 EGAKYDFKNG
+495 EGAKYEFKNG

-520 VYNKAGNIISVEV
+520 VYNKAGNIISQEV
-533 RRNGKQ
+533 RQNGKQ
-539 LDFGRYTYNSNGSRT
+539 LNFGRYTYNSNGSRT
-554 LILTNSADGSVSKTQ
+554 LILTNSVDGSVSKTQ

>member
-1 MTLFNSNLSILSM
+1 MTLFNSNLSILPM
-14 NVSNEHS
+14 NVSNEPS

-87 SSQDKK
+87 LSQDKK

-121 AEIYKSN
+121 TEIYKSN
-128 WGQETTIK
+128 WGQETAVK

-158 AGYSNLSKNEKLQIV
+158 AGYSNFSKNEKLQIV

-180 ISNLTESTLSDL
+180 ISNLTENTLSDL
-192 KSEVRV
+192 KSEVKV
-198 LKLEKTLKNDA
+198 LKLEKTLKNDV

-313 STPEQKELK
+313 SKPEEKELK
-322 NAYNEVKNICDSII
+322 EAYNQVKNICDGII
-336 QNTRKSPIRVREKS
+336 QSTRKSSTRVRKDS
-350 EYLRQLRK
+350 EISRQILQ

-365 EKKEELKNKFGLDVR
+365 EKKEELKSRFGVDVR

-390 SYVDNIKTNMK
+390 SYVGNIKTNMK

-408 TSEGISTAEIKE
+408 TREGISTAEIKE
-420 YLSNNSVEL
+420 YLSNNSVKL

-442 IDNHNQKAIQNNQS
+442 IDNYTQKKAQNNHDS
-456 LVQTNQEQLITEK
+456 LQTFQQQISDK
-469 IRAITF
+469 VRGITF
-475 DDFQTVSNAIFPN
+475 DDFPTVSNAIFPN

-495 EGAKYDFKNG
+495 EGAKYEFKNG

-539 LDFGRYTYNSNGSRT
+539 LSFGRYVYNSNGSRT

-569 ESFDEKGNMK
+569 ESFDEKGNKK

>member
-1 MTLFNSNLSILSM
+1 MTLFNSNLNILSM
-14 NVSNEHS
+14 NVSNESS
-21 GKVPKSKG
+21 GKMQKPKG

-128 WGQETTIK
+128 WGQETAVK

-313 STPEQKELK
+313 SKPEEKELK
-322 NAYNEVKNICDSII
+322 KAYNQVKNICDGII
-336 QNTRKSPIRVREKS
+336 QSTRNSSTRVRKDS
-350 EYLRQLRK
+350 EISRQILQ

-365 EKKEELKNKFGLDVR
+365 EKKEELKSRFGVDVR

-390 SYVDNIKTNMK
+390 SYVGNIKTNMK

-408 TSEGISTAEIKE
+408 TREGISTAEIKE

-442 IDNHNQKAIQNNQS
+442 IDNYTQKKAQNNHDS
-456 LVQTNQEQLITEK
+456 LQTFQQQISDK
-469 IRAITF
+469 VRGITF
-475 DDFQTVSNAIFPN
+475 DDFPTVSNAIFPN

-495 EGAKYDFKNG
+495 EGAKYEFKNG

-539 LDFGRYTYNSNGSRT
+539 LSFGRYAYNSNGSRT

-569 ESFDEKGNMK
+569 ESFDEKGNKK

-614 LTGEVGDYN
+614 LNGEVGDYN

>member
-1 MTLFNSNLSILSM
+1 MTLFNSNLSILPM
-14 NVSNEHS
+14 NVSNEPS

-87 SSQDKK
+87 LSQDKK

-111 KNGGKVSIST
+111 KDGGKVSIST

-128 WGQETTIK
+128 WGQETAVK

-180 ISNLTESTLSDL
+180 ISNLTENTLSDL

-198 LKLEKTLKNDA
+198 LKLEKTLKNDTA
-209 AAGLY
+209 SGLY

-224 YSTDLSSDTLTHE
+224 YNTDLSSDTLTHE

-313 STPEQKELK
+313 SKPEEKELK
-322 NAYNEVKNICDSII
+322 EAYNQVKNICDGII
-336 QNTRKSPIRVREKS
+336 QSTRNSSTRVRKDS
-350 EYLRQLRK
+350 EISRQILQ

-365 EKKEELKNKFGLDVR
+365 EKKEELKSRFGVDVR

-390 SYVDNIKTNMK
+390 SYVGNIKTNMK

-420 YLSNNSVEL
+420 YLSNNSVKL

-442 IDNHNQKAIQNNQS
+442 IDNYTQKKAQNNLDS
-456 LVQTNQEQLITEK
+456 LQTFQQQISDK
-469 IRAITF
+469 VRGITF
-475 DDFQTVSNAIFPN
+475 DDFPTVSNAIFPN

-520 VYNKAGNIISVEV
+520 VYNKAGNIISVEL

>member
-29 KNINIPIGTSSDKNL
+29 KNINIPIGTSSDKNP

-73 ADGTKTVKYKTVND
+73 ADGTKTVKYKTLGD

-105 NVFAKL
+105 NVFAQL
-111 KNGGKVSIST
+111 KDGGKVSIST
-121 AEIYKSN
+121 TEIYKSN
-128 WGQETTIK
+128 WGQETAVK

-180 ISNLTESTLSDL
+180 ISNLTENTLSDL

-313 STPEQKELK
+313 SKPEEKELK
-322 NAYNEVKNICDSII
+322 EAYNQVKNICDAII
-336 QNTRKSPIRVREKS
+336 QSTRNSSTRVRKDS
-350 EYLRQLRK
+350 EISRQILQ

-365 EKKEELKNKFGLDVR
+365 EKKEELKSRFGVDVR

-390 SYVDNIKTNMK
+390 SYVGNIKTNMK

-442 IDNHNQKAIQNNQS
+442 IDNYTQKKAQNNHDS
-456 LVQTNQEQLITEK
+456 LQTFQQQISDK
-469 IRAITF
+469 VRGITF
-475 DDFQTVSNAIFPN
+475 DDFPTVSNAIFPN

-520 VYNKAGNIISVEV
+520 VYNKAGNIISQEV
-533 RRNGKQ
+533 RQNGKQ
-539 LDFGRYTYNSNGSRT
+539 LNFGRYTYNSNGSRT
-554 LILTNSADGSVSKTQ
+554 LILTNSVDGSVSKTQ

>member
-14 NVSNEHS
+14 NVSNEPS

-50 QSSSEGTTEIKV
+50 QSNLEGTTEIKV

-73 ADGTKTVKYKTVND
+73 ADGTKIVKYKTLGD

-105 NVFAKL
+105 NVFAQL

-121 AEIYKSN
+121 TEIYKSN
-128 WGQETTIK
+128 WGQETAVK
-136 LTDKDNNEVTI
+136 LTDKDNKEVTI

-180 ISNLTESTLSDL
+180 ISNLTENTLSDL

-198 LKLEKTLKNDA
+198 LKLEKTLKNDTA
-209 AAGLY
+209 SGLY

-313 STPEQKELK
+313 SKPEEKELK
-322 NAYNEVKNICDSII
+322 EAYNEVKNICDGII
-336 QNTRKSPIRVREKS
+336 QSTRKSSTRVRKDS
-350 EYLRQLRK
+350 EISRQILQ

-365 EKKEELKNKFGLDVR
+365 EKKEELKSRFGVDVR

-390 SYVDNIKTNMK
+390 SYVGNIKTNMK

-442 IDNHNQKAIQNNQS
+442 IDNYTQKKAQNNHDS
-456 LVQTNQEQLITEK
+456 LQTFQQQISDK
-469 IRAITF
+469 VRGITF
-475 DDFQTVSNAIFPN
+475 DDFPTVSNAIFPN

-495 EGAKYDFKNG
+495 EGAKYEFKNG

-520 VYNKAGNIISVEV
+520 VYNKAGNIISVEL

-539 LDFGRYTYNSNGSRT
+539 LSFGRYAYNSNGSRT

-569 ESFDEKGNMK
+569 ESFDDKGNKK

-614 LTGEVGDYN
+614 LTG

>member
-1 MTLFNSNLSILSM
+1 MTLFNSNLNILSM
-14 NVSNEHS
+14 NVSNEPS
-21 GKVPKSKG
+21 EKVQKSKG
-29 KNINIPIGTSSDKNL
+29 KNINIPIGTSSDKNP

-105 NVFAKL
+105 NVFAQL

-121 AEIYKSN
+121 TEIYKSN
-128 WGQETTIK
+128 WGKETAVK

-180 ISNLTESTLSDL
+180 ISNLTENTLSDL

-198 LKLEKTLKNDA
+198 LKLEKTLKNDTA
-209 AAGLY
+209 SGLY

-224 YSTDLSSDTLTHE
+224 YNTDLSSDTLTHE

-313 STPEQKELK
+313 SKPEEKELK
-322 NAYNEVKNICDSII
+322 EAYNEVKNICDGII
-336 QNTRKSPIRVREKS
+336 QSTRKSSTRVRKDS
-350 EYLRQLRK
+350 EISRQILQ

-365 EKKEELKNKFGLDVR
+365 EKKEELKSRFGVDVR

-390 SYVDNIKTNMK
+390 SYVGNIKTNMK

-442 IDNHNQKAIQNNQS
+442 IDNYTQKKAQNNHDS
-456 LVQTNQEQLITEK
+456 PQTFQQQISDK
-469 IRAITF
+469 VRGITF
-475 DDFQTVSNAIFPN
+475 DDFPTVSNAIFPN

-495 EGAKYDFKNG
+495 EGAKYEFKNG

-520 VYNKAGNIISVEV
+520 VYNKAGNIISQEV
-533 RRNGKQ
+533 RQNGKQ
-539 LDFGRYTYNSNGSRT
+539 LNFGRYTYNSNGSRT
-554 LILTNSADGSVSKTQ
+554 LILTNSVDGSVSKTQ
-569 ESFDEKGNMK
+569 ESFDEKGNKK